1 MNYRTLG
8 KTGLKVSVV
17 GYGGSSLGAVFHSIC
32 ESEAI
37 RSVHIAI
44 DHGINFIDTAPTYGA
59 TTAETV
65 LGKALQEIPRD
76 QYLLA
81 TKVGRYGSN
90 AEVSD
95 FSATHVLQGLDE
107 SLARLKVEYVDVIQV
122 HDVEC
127 RHLPIIIKETIP
139 ALRCAQAAGKARFVG
154 ITGLALPPLLRVA
167 RATEIDLIH
176 SNGHYCLND
185 DTLGEILPELQKMDL
200 GIINSAPRAM
210 RLLTNEGPPTWHPAP
225 ELVRAKCAEA
235 ADYCR
240 RRGINFGKLALQ
252 FSVRE
257 PAIHCNIIGTANPR
271 RVVENILD
279 ASRPAN
285 RELLAAVL
293 EILRPI
299 HNLSWQGEQPEH
311 KA

>member
-17 GYGGSSLGAVFHSIC
+17 GYGGPSRGGVFQSTG

-37 RSVHIAI
+37 RSVHLAL
-44 DHGINFIDTAPTYGA
+44 DHGINFIDTSPTYGA
-59 TTAETV
+59 TTVETL
-65 LGKALQEIPRD
+65 LGKALQDIPRD

-90 AEVSD
+90 AEVFD
-95 FSATHVLQGLDE
+95 FSAKGVMQGLE
-107 SLARLKVEYVDVIQV
+107 EGLARLKVEFVDVVQV

-127 RHLPIIIKETIP
+127 RHLSVIIEETIP

-154 ITGLALPPLLRVA
+154 ITGIALPPLLCIA
-167 RATEIDLIH
+167 RSTEIDLVQAR
-176 SNGHYCLND
+176 GGYCLND
-185 DTLGEILPELQKMDL
+185 DTLDEVLPEFQRMDL
-200 GIINSAPRAM
+200 GIINSAPLAM
-210 RLLTNEGPPTWHPAP
+210 RLLTNEGPPGGHPAP
-225 ELVRAKCAEA
+225 ELVKAKCAEA

-240 RRGINFGKLALQ
+240 RRGINLGMLALQ
-252 FSVRE
+252 FSVCE

-271 RVVENILD
+271 HVVENIRD

-293 EILRPI
+293 DDTPAD
-299 HNLSWQGEQPEH
+299 S
-311 KA
+311 